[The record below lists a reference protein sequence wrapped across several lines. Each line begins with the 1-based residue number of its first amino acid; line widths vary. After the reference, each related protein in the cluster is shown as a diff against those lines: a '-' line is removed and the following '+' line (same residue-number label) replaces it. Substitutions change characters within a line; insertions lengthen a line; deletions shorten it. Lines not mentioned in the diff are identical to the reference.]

1 MLLFLWGLLWALPL
15 LACAALFLTS
25 KRTEPALLRFARGF
39 GWTVL
44 CCLPAILVQDVL
56 LVGGFTSTTFHL
68 EEIFLGLP
76 FQTWVL
82 PGGHVVQHVFES
94 SAKSISGHR
103 QATMMDNV
111 PIYYTF
117 TLLWLLP
124 WAALIAARLRRGP
137 LRKDWVALP
146 VAILLLANAIAGSS
160 WPWWGS

>member
-1 MLLFLWGLLWALPL
+1 MLFLWSLVWALPF
-15 LACAALFLTS
+15 LACAALILFA

-44 CCLPAILVQDVL
+44 CCMPAILVQDVL

-68 EEIFLGLP
+68 GEVFVGLP

-82 PGGHVVQHVFES
+82 PGGAVVQHFFEAN
-94 SAKSISGHR
+94 AKAISGHR
-103 QATMMDNV
+103 QSTMMDNV
-111 PIYYTF
+111 PIYYSF

-124 WAALIAARLRRGP
+124 WAALAAARLRRGP
-137 LRKDWVALP
+137 LRKDWVVYP
-146 VAILLLANAIAGSS
+146 VAILLLANAIAGSA